1 MMSTFFILH
10 ILRTCAQ
17 KDGVVLLEAIKLSVE
32 DSNVL
37 NSITKVLYP
46 TIAEQ
51 YNTTA
56 TGVERSIRHAID
68 LSWQRGE
75 LATLELSFGSKVYQ
89 AIVNKV
95 VA

>member
-1 MMSTFFILH
+1 M
-10 ILRTCAQ
+10 
-17 KDGVVLLEAIKLSVE
+17 LLEAIKLSVE

>member
-1 MMSTFFILH
+1 M
-10 ILRTCAQ
+10 
-17 KDGVVLLEAIKLSVE
+17 LLEAIKENKPDV
-32 DSNVL
+32 VL
-37 NSITKVLYP
+37 VDMVMVGLDALAVMDIIRKDRM
-46 TIAEQ
+46 AKQ

-75 LATLELSFGSKVYQ
+75 LAMLESYFGSKVYQ